1 MRITGITCR
10 RVEVS
15 RRGGWL
21 FVQVATDAGLT
32 GLGEASQGGDDG
44 AVAETI
50 ERRLAPWL
58 DGKSPLD
65 VEPFWQRFASLGAS
79 RVGATALSGVEQ
91 ALWDL
96 AGQAAG
102 QPVWRLLGGRLR
114 PRLWVY
120 ANINRST
127 WERSPEG
134 FAANARRAVGAGF
147 RAVKLAPFDD
157 VPRLDTPEAFAT
169 IALGIDRV
177 LAVREAVGPEVQVL
191 VDCHCHFNAAWAVR
205 VARRLEPAR
214 LYWYEDPLPRS
225 DPEGLLRVRQSIEQ
239 PVAAGET
246 FFGRRPFWDLFTPG
260 GGRRGHA
267 GREALRGDPGATA
280 HRRPGRAG
288 PRAGGPPQSQRPG
301 GPGRHGPRGAGPAQL
316 RHPGARLRRGG
327 VAGGAGRPAGGDRGR
342 LLQPP
347 GGPRP
352 GAAPQ
357 PRRDPLVT
365 RLRGLR
371 RAPLGRQTK
380 RPAPGSRWGPSP
392 RGTGRPRRAC

>member
-21 FVQVATDAGLT
+21 FVQVETDAGLT
-32 GLGEASQGGDDG
+32 GLGEASQGGDDA

-58 DGKSPLD
+58 DRQEPPGRRALLAALRLPGGLPGRGDGPL
-65 VEPFWQRFASLGAS
+65 RRGAGP
-79 RVGATALSGVEQ
+79 VGPGRA
-91 ALWDL
+91 
-96 AGQAAG
+96 
-102 QPVWRLLGGRLR
+102 GGR
-114 PRLWVY
+114 
-120 ANINRST
+120 
-127 WERSPEG
+127 
-134 FAANARRAVGAGF
+134 AAR
-147 RAVKLAPFDD
+147 LAPPGRAPAPPP
-157 VPRLDTPEAFAT
+157 VGLRQHQPLHLGPLPRGVRRQRQAGGRGRASAPSSWPPSTTSPAWTPRRPSPPSPWA
-169 IALGIDRV
+169 IDRV

-214 LYWYEDPLPRS
+214 LYWYEDPVPRS

-260 GGRRGHA
+260 GGGRGHA
-267 GREALRGDPGATA
+267 GREALRRDPGAAA

-288 PRAGGPPQSQRPG
+288 PRAGGPPQPQRPG

-357 PRRDPLVT
+357 PRRDPLV
-365 RLRGLR
+365 R
-371 RAPLGRQTK
+371 RAPGAPLGNPT

>member
-1 MRITGITCR
+1 MRITGISCR

-50 ERRLAPWL
+50 ERHLAPWL
-58 DGKSPLD
+58 AGKSPLD
-65 VEPFWQRFASLGAS
+65 VEPYWQRFASLGAS

-246 FFGRRPFWDLFTPG
+246 FFGRRPFWDLFTRGAVDVAMPDVKHCG
-260 GGRRGHA
+260 GILELRRIA
-267 GREALRGDPGATA
+267 ALAEPAHVQVAPHNPSGPVALAATA
-280 HRRPGRAG
+280 HAVLGLPNFAILEHAFGEAEWREGLVD
-288 PRAGGPPQSQRPG
+288 PPEAIVDGYYSPPE
-301 GPGRHGPRGAGPAQL
+301 GPGLGLRLNPQGAGP
-316 RHPGARLRRGG
+316 
-327 VAGGAGRPAGGDRGR
+327 V
-342 LLQPP
+342 
-347 GGPRP
+347 
-352 GAAPQ
+352 
-357 PRRDPLVT
+357 
-365 RLRGLR
+365 
-371 RAPLGRQTK
+371 
-380 RPAPGSRWGPSP
+380 
-392 RGTGRPRRAC
+392 